1 MYIFFF
7 ISDEF
12 NTKLLTP
19 DLSKK
24 ELENLHK
31 EASKLYD
38 EYFDARNGCF
48 IGCSDDIIKNFHNLL
63 QGGVYDVAKFCTSEP
78 LYQAYE
84 HALNILETDYL
95 PQFFHSNEVFYNINM
110 FNVF

>member
-1 MYIFFF
+1 MIL
-7 ISDEF
+7 DEF

-31 EASKLYD
+31 EANKLYK
-38 EYFDARNGCF
+38 EYFDSNNENF
-48 IGCSDDIIKNFHNLL
+48 IGCSERIIKNFHHLL

-84 HALNILETDYL
+84 HSLNLLEKDYL
-95 PQFFHSNEVFYNINM
+95 PQFFHSNEVKTNFL
-110 FNVF
+110 

>member
-1 MYIFFF
+1 MIL
-7 ISDEF
+7 DEF

-31 EASKLYD
+31 EATKLYT
-38 EYFDARNGCF
+38 EYFNVHNENF
-48 IGCSDDIIKNFHNLL
+48 IGCSAEIINNFHQLL

-84 HALNILETDYL
+84 HALNILEKDYL
-95 PQFFHSNEVFYNINM
+95 PQFFHSNEVCHKQTLSF
-110 FNVF
+110 

>member
-1 MYIFFF
+1 MIYHCFLL
-7 ISDEF
+7 DEF

-31 EASKLYD
+31 EATTLYN
-38 EYFDARNGCF
+38 EYFDARNLNF
-48 IGCSDDIIKNFHNLL
+48 ICCSEDIIKNFHHLL
-63 QGGVYDVAKFCTSEP
+63 QGGVYDVAKFSTSEP

-84 HALNILETDYL
+84 HALNILEKDYL
-95 PQFFHSNEVFYNINM
+95 PQFFHSNEV
-110 FNVF
+110 